1 MSVVLRMQFGGSGY
15 LVDISGSV
23 CAHML
28 VHVRL
33 TWSVSLTYLRI
44 GTSAMQ
50 AEKSETRHS
59 AKDCFGHV
67 GCRGNT
73 VYWLLMLQVSLLLSN
88 LSSVEGES
96 TSYNAFL
103 ET

>member
-33 TWSVSLTYLRI
+33 KWSVSLTYLRI

-67 GCRGNT
+67 GMSRQ
-73 VYWLLMLQVSLLLSN
+73 YRLLVIDVAGK
-88 LSSVEGES
+88 SVAVES
-96 TSYNAFL
+96 FQR
-103 ET
+103 